1 MAERGGGG
9 VTTLEQGIHFDVPED
24 VYHSDPAPDPSLS
37 SSLAKILLEKSPMH
51 ASKAH
56 PRLNP
61 DWEPSKSTTAML
73 LGSAFDAMVL
83 GGESRIGLVQANDYK
98 TKAAQAERDRI
109 LLEGRVPLTAPQY
122 EELTKALAIFEAR
135 LANIEDELPPLRDG
149 KAQATLIWF
158 DDEFGIWCRARP
170 DWLRDDHRAID
181 DLKTTKSARPDSE
194 VGGFGRIAYSLS
206 YDIQAAFYRR
216 GLMKLDP
223 DCDPRFRFVA
233 YERKSP
239 NGISLVE
246 LGPAGR
252 ILGETRVADA
262 MRLFADCLK
271 NNRWPEY
278 PRFAC
283 RVDPPPWAMA
293 QVETGDAPKDME
305 ALEW

>member
-1 MAERGGGG
+1 
-9 VTTLEQGIHFDVPED
+9 VTTLEQGIHYDVPED
-24 VYHSDPAPDPSLS
+24 VYHSDPAPEPSLS

-51 ASKAH
+51 ARMAH

-61 DWEPSKSTTAML
+61 DWEPSKATTAML

-83 GGESRIGLVQANDYK
+83 GGESRIGLVQANDYR

-109 LLEGRVPLTAPQY
+109 LSEGRTPVTAPQY
-122 EELTKALAIFEAR
+122 EELTKAIATFESR
-135 LANIEDELPPLRDG
+135 LDHLDDELPPLREG
-149 KAQATLIWF
+149 KAQATLVWF
-158 DDEFGIWCRARP
+158 DEEFGIWCRARL
-170 DWLRDDHRAID
+170 DWLRDDHEAID
-181 DLKTTKSARPDSE
+181 DLKKAKSARPDSE
-194 VGGFGRIAYSLS
+194 GFGRSAYSLG
-206 YDIQAAFYRR
+206 YDIQAALYRR

-233 YERKSP
+233 YELESP

-246 LGPAGR
+246 LGPAGC

-262 MRLFADCLK
+262 MRIFADCLK
-271 NNRWPEY
+271 KNRWPGY
-278 PRFAC
+278 PRYAC

-293 QVETGDAPKDME
+293 QVETGGAPKDME